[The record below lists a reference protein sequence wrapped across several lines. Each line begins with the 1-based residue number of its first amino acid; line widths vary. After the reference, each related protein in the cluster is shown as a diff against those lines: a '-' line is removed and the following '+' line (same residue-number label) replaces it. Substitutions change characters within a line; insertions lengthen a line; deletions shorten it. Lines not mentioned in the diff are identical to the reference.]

1 MALAACGQANG
12 APLAAPSTPRT
23 ANAPVST
30 APASV
35 PEVSVPSP
43 GSLAPL
49 VEAVKGAVVN
59 VEVQSRPRVASRE
72 DLPFPPGLAERFGFP
87 GMPRGQTQGPVQQGL
102 GSGFLIDDKGTVL
115 TNNHVVEG
123 ADHVRVKLEDGR
135 AFDAEVLGRDPLT
148 DVALLHLKG
157 APNGLPFVALGDSDT
172 TRVGDFLVAIG
183 NPFGLASSVSSGILS
198 ARARDIHSG
207 PYDDFL
213 QTDAAINPGNS
224 GGPLFN
230 LKGEVIGM
238 NTAIIRD
245 ATGIGFAVPSNLI
258 RSLLPQLEKAGAV
271 RRGWLGLSVQDLT
284 PELGRALGLN
294 VDKGAIVANVN
305 PGSPGAKA
313 GLHDDDVI
321 TEVEGKPI
329 TSAGT
334 LTRTVGLLQPDSR
347 VKLHV
352 LREGKPL
359 DVQVTLG
366 TRPALDGE
374 PEVTPR
380 DGSAAPAQQRL
391 GLRLM
396 EDPEG
401 NGARVAAVEPGSPA
415 DRADI
420 PAGALLRQVGNHK
433 VASAAEAADLLRS
446 ASSGTTLL
454 LRIQPPNADVTL
466 LRALTVP

>member
-1 MALAACGQANG
+1 
-12 APLAAPSTPRT
+12 
-23 ANAPVST
+23 
-30 APASV
+30 
-35 PEVSVPSP
+35 
-43 GSLAPL
+43 
-49 VEAVKGAVVN
+49 VKGAVVN
-59 VEVQSRPRVASRE
+59 VEVRSRPRIATRGE
-72 DLPFPPGLAERFGFP
+72 LPFPPGLAERFGFP
-87 GMPRGQTQGPVQQGL
+87 FQGQPRGDSRGPVQQGL
-102 GSGFLIDDKGTVL
+102 GSGFLIDDRGTVL

-123 ADHVRVKLEDGR
+123 AEHVRVKLDDGR

-148 DVALLHLKG
+148 DVALLRLEG
-157 APNGLPFVALGDSDT
+157 APKGLPFVALGDSDA

-238 NTAIIRD
+238 NTAIIRE

-258 RSLLPQLEKAGAV
+258 RSLLPQLEKSGVV

-284 PELGRALGLN
+284 PDLGKALGLD
-294 VDKGAIVANVN
+294 VDKGALIANVN

-313 GLHDDDVI
+313 GLRDDDVI

-347 VKLHV
+347 VKVHV

-359 DVQVTLG
+359 ELQVTLG
-366 TRPALDGE
+366 TRPALEGE
-374 PEVTPR
+374 PQVMPR
-380 DGSAAPAQQRL
+380 DESTAPAQQRL

-396 EDPEG
+396 DDPEG

-415 DRADI
+415 ERADI
-420 PAGALLRQVGNHK
+420 PPGAILRQVGNRK
-433 VASAAEAADLLRS
+433 VTSAAEAAEVLRS

-454 LRIQPPNADVTL
+454 LRVQPPRSDVAL